1 MTDRT
6 ISLEE
11 HNKKILEEFNK
22 GTLVSTAR
30 IFTGIKCEKCDGTY
44 RQVPSSVICDSYPG
58 KMLVE
63 CNKCKDKQ
71 SILV

>member
-1 MTDRT
+1 MSDER

-11 HNKKILEEFNK
+11 HNKKILEKYNE

-44 RQVPSSVICDSYPG
+44 HQVPSYVIYDSYPG